1 MAIDKEVSRRWR
13 RRIRDV
19 LNTTWD
25 PIGGCPEDE
34 YDTYVGKVAAMIR
47 EGTTDAELVA
57 YLRWVEL
64 EYMGISLRDDLDD
77 RLQFAVSEIRAIGFM
92 N

>member
-1 MAIDKEVSRRWR
+1 MAIDKEASRRWR

-34 YDTYVGKVAAMIR
+34 YDTYVGKVAAMLR
-47 EGTTDAELVA
+47 EGTTDSDLIT

-64 EYMGISLRDDLDD
+64 EYMSISRRANLDD
-77 RLQFAVSEIRAIGFM
+77 RLQRTVLELRAVGFM